1 MNRTDTPPAAAPAA
15 AGAASPPPAEPAL
28 RTTRRRYFR
37 WFFIAL
43 ALAALAGGYWWVT
56 SRGTETTDDAYV
68 TGDVVQVSPQV
79 AGTVDTIMVQNAEWV
94 RAGDPLFRVDP
105 TDAKLALDDA
115 VAQLA
120 HAVREYRTA
129 HADTAREAAQILQ
142 RKAELSKASDD
153 LQRRLGLAQDGGVS
167 REDIRH
173 ARDAMTSASAALDAQ
188 QAAYDASRARVD
200 GTSIDSNP
208 LVRAAAARVR
218 SAALALRRTE
228 IRAPLAGLVT
238 RRVVQVGQ
246 HVTPGAPAMALV
258 PLDHVWVEA
267 NFKESQLRGMHA
279 GQAVELRSDLYGSD
293 VVFHGRIEGVEA
305 GTGSA
310 FASVPAQ
317 NATGNWIKVVQR
329 VPVRVALDPG
339 ELRAHPLRIGLSMN
353 ASVVL
358 GDGAPGTASASV
370 RPAPAAARRPIDAT
384 SIFDDDASSGDAL
397 VNDTIRA
404 NDGAAARRAPGA

>member
-94 RAGDPLFRVDP
+94 HAGDPLFRVDP

-329 VPVRVALDPG
+329 LPVRIRLDPR
-339 ELRAHPLRIGLSMN
+339 ELKAHPLRVGLSM
-353 ASVVL
+353 
-358 GDGAPGTASASV
+358 
-370 RPAPAAARRPIDAT
+370 DAE
-384 SIFDDDASSGDAL
+384 IHL
-397 VNDTIRA
+397 
-404 NDGAAARRAPGA
+404 

>member
-1 MNRTDTPPAAAPAA
+1 MNRTDNPQAA
-15 AGAASPPPAEPAL
+15 AGAAAPPPAEPAL
-28 RTTRRRYFR
+28 PDRRRRYFR

-43 ALAALAGGYWWVT
+43 ALAALAGGYWWIA
-56 SRGTETTDDAYV
+56 SRDTETTDDAYV

-79 AGTVDTIMVQNAEWV
+79 AGTVDAIMVQNAEWV
-94 RAGDPLFRVDP
+94 RAGDPLFRIDP
-105 TDAKLALDDA
+105 TDARLALDDA

-120 HAVREYRTA
+120 
-129 HADTAREAAQILQ
+129 REAAQILL

-167 REDIRH
+167 REDLRH
-173 ARDAMTSASAALDAQ
+173 ARDAMDSASAALDAQ
-188 QAAYDASRARVD
+188 QAAYDASRARID

-238 RRVVQVGQ
+238 RRAVQVGQ
-246 HVTPGAPAMALV
+246 HVAPGTPAMALV
-258 PLDHVWVEA
+258 PLEHVWVEA

-279 GQAVELRSDLYGSD
+279 GQAVTLRSDLYGAS

-329 VPVRVALDPG
+329 VPVRIALDPG

-353 ASVVL
+353 ASVAL
-358 GDGAPGTASASV
+358 GDGAPGTASASMQTTS
-370 RPAPAAARRPIDAT
+370 AAARRPVDAT

-397 VNDTIRA
+397 VIDTIRA
-404 NDGAAARRAPGA
+404 NDGAAAARAPGA

>member
-1 MNRTDTPPAAAPAA
+1 MNRTDNPQAA

-28 RTTRRRYFR
+28 PDRRRRYFR

-43 ALAALAGGYWWVT
+43 ALAALAGGYWWIA

-79 AGTVDTIMVQNAEWV
+79 AGTVDAIMVQNAEWV
-94 RAGDPLFRVDP
+94 RAGDPLFRIDP
-105 TDAKLALDDA
+105 TDARLALDDA

-120 HAVREYRTA
+120 RAS
-129 HADTAREAAQILQ
+129 AAQILL

-167 REDIRH
+167 REDLRH
-173 ARDAMTSASAALDAQ
+173 ARDAMDSASAALDAQ
-188 QAAYDASRARVD
+188 QAAYDASRARID

-238 RRVVQVGQ
+238 RRAVQVGQ
-246 HVTPGAPAMALV
+246 HVAPGTPAMALV
-258 PLDHVWVEA
+258 PLEHVWVEA

-279 GQAVELRSDLYGSD
+279 GQAVTLRSDLYGAS

-329 VPVRVALDPG
+329 VPVRIALDPG

-353 ASVVL
+353 ASVAL
-358 GDGAPGTASASV
+358 GDGAPGTASASMQTTS
-370 RPAPAAARRPIDAT
+370 AAARRPVDAT

-397 VNDTIRA
+397 VIDTIRA
-404 NDGAAARRAPGA
+404 NDGAAAARAPGA